1 MGLIVKKITL
11 LLLFIFAGCASGSI
25 LPDLNLFKG
34 GEHKGDNAVVK
45 GDIAPIKAP
54 IKAEIQT
61 GLTNTATTSTIGGNV
76 NNDASIM
83 KDYID
88 ALKDTAK
95 QQGRLYQKVIMGLI
109 AQMGILISLLGWC
122 LKFLLKADERRDI
135 LMEEKND
142 SKTDSVAQSVVD
154 KS

>member
-1 MGLIVKKITL
+1 MKIIVFVSF
-11 LLLFIFAGCASGSI
+11 LFLNGCAGAGI

-34 GEHKGDNAVVK
+34 EQKGDIQAVK
-45 GDIAPIKAP
+45 TGDIAPIKAP

-95 QQGRLYQKVIMGLI
+95 QQGKLYQKVIMGLI

-122 LKFLLKADERRDI
+122 LKFLLKADERRD
-135 LMEEKND
+135 LREEKKNG
-142 SKTDSVAQSVVD
+142 
-154 KS
+154 